1 MTGGMGVA
9 ISASAGTAALIF
21 LIAWAIFPVWY
32 PAAGRDIVQGILLV
46 LGFLLTAAYI
56 IWRGLVQTAGTTDIL
71 LSPDHP
77 VHGIDE
83 AHNPAGLIDFARS
96 LYDVV
101 LVDTNGPYGLWNKSI
116 ARYCDELLLVTTNEL
131 PALRSLR
138 DRLLAAG
145 ATMLAMPCNTAHHWY
160 DALAGD
166 CPVPFISIVESSCAA
181 VRKVASPGQPVGL
194 IGTRAT
200 LAAGIY
206 DRQLQAG
213 GYRLML
219 PSEEELAQAILPSI
233 RLVKEGRAAQAG
245 ELLAPAVQALLGRGA
260 AVVVLACTET
270 PVALDASRSPLR
282 AHCVDSNRALARAC
296 VARWSARRA

>member
-1 MTGGMGVA
+1 MLGVIGGMG
-9 ISASAGTAALIF
+9 
-21 LIAWAIFPVWY
+21 
-32 PAAGRDIVQGILLV
+32 PAA
-46 LGFLLTAAYI
+46 TADFFAKLI
-56 IWRGLVQTAGTTDIL
+56 EET
-71 LSPDHP
+71 
-77 VHGIDE
+77 
-83 AHNPAGLIDFARS
+83 PAS
-96 LYDVV
+96 
-101 LVDTNGPYGLWNKSI
+101 
-116 ARYCDELLLVTTNEL
+116 CDEEHIPTLIVSDPRLPGRPAAILDHGPSPL

-145 ATMLAMPCNTAHHWY
+145 ATMLAMPCNTAHYWY

-166 CPVPFISIVESSCAA
+166 CPVPFISIVESSCTA

-233 RLVKEGRAAQAG
+233 CLVKEGRAAQAG

>member
-1 MTGGMGVA
+1 MLGVIGGMG
-9 ISASAGTAALIF
+9 
-21 LIAWAIFPVWY
+21 
-32 PAAGRDIVQGILLV
+32 PAATADFFAKLIEETPASCDEEHIPTLIVSDPRLPGRPAAIL
-46 LGFLLTAAYI
+46 
-56 IWRGLVQTAGTTDIL
+56 D
-71 LSPDHP
+71 
-77 VHGIDE
+77 
-83 AHNPAGLIDFARS
+83 
-96 LYDVV
+96 
-101 LVDTNGPYGLWNKSI
+101 NGPSP
-116 ARYCDELLLVTTNEL
+116 L

-194 IGTRAT
+194 IGTRST

>member
-1 MTGGMGVA
+1 MLGVIGGMG
-9 ISASAGTAALIF
+9 
-21 LIAWAIFPVWY
+21 
-32 PAAGRDIVQGILLV
+32 PAATADFFAKLIEETPASCDEEHIPTLIVSDPRLPGRPAAIL
-46 LGFLLTAAYI
+46 
-56 IWRGLVQTAGTTDIL
+56 D
-71 LSPDHP
+71 
-77 VHGIDE
+77 
-83 AHNPAGLIDFARS
+83 
-96 LYDVV
+96 
-101 LVDTNGPYGLWNKSI
+101 NGPSP
-116 ARYCDELLLVTTNEL
+116 L

-145 ATMLAMPCNTAHHWY
+145 ATMLAMPCNTAHYWY

-166 CPVPFISIVESSCAA
+166 CPVPFISIVESSCTA

-270 PVALDASRSPLR
+270 PAALDARRSPLR